1 MLKLL
6 GDKCIC
12 FCAGENPEFPLTIQ
26 RGVNLTIL
34 LKKSFAPLVLYSHFP
49 QNFANC
55 LEN

>member
-26 RGVNLTIL
+26 RGVNLTTCSNIHL
-34 LKKSFAPLVLYSHFP
+34 SFLGINVSLFSHVI
-49 QNFANC
+49 
-55 LEN
+55 